1 MSSKFLISSD
11 SISWTLAKPA
21 MLVVAAVGGI
31 SGHTGQERAP
41 APSRPLA
48 PAWAGAPRGASLG
61 LAAPVVQPIAA
72 MPVSVPG
79 IRRAAPAVP
88 QAHAPSGGFVQA
100 FPEPAE
106 PGAAPEIEPMAEPAQ
121 FALTTWG
128 TITPVVQQTLAP
140 ASTSTAAVVAETITD
155 AASANG
161 TDFVAPPS
169 DLKLPQSAS
178 AAIAVPGIQ
187 FIAVPVVQ
195 PIPEAAKAQTAEAN
209 SELILGTVRQVP
221 PAPAA
226 RAAPAGKVA
235 LAARPARI
243 TPAPAKLAGVEADA
257 PAMASSGAAAPIKAQ
272 SPVKA
277 QAPAFAQAPAIK
289 PAGSGTKAYTL
300 KDGIIEYALAARVN
314 GVTAGPLALRITPDN
329 RLWLRLGDLIGLVR
343 AKMTPAEFARFSES
357 TRAAEYVEFDTI
369 RRAGIDLSYD
379 ASRNQITVGL
389 E

>member
-41 APSRPLA
+41 APSRPLV
-48 PAWAGAPRGASLG
+48 PGWAGAPRGASPG

-72 MPVSVPG
+72 TPVAVPG
-79 IRRAAPAVP
+79 IRRAALAAP
-88 QAHAPSGGFVQA
+88 QAQAPSAGFVQA
-100 FPEPAE
+100 FPEAAE
-106 PGAAPEIEPMAEPAQ
+106 PGAAPAIEPMAEPAQ

-140 ASTSTAAVVAETITD
+140 ASTSTEAVLAE
-155 AASANG
+155 ASADG

-187 FIAVPVVQ
+187 FVAVPVVQ
-195 PIPEAAKAQTAEAN
+195 PIPEAAKAQTAQAS
-209 SELILGTVRQVP
+209 SELILGAVRQAP

-226 RAAPAGKVA
+226 RAAPAAKVA

-243 TPAPAKLAGVEADA
+243 TPAAAKLAGVAADA
-257 PAMASSGAAAPIKAQ
+257 PAMASTGAAAPIKAQ
-272 SPVKA
+272 SPFKA
-277 QAPAFAQAPAIK
+277 QAPSFAQAPAIK
-289 PAGSGTKAYTL
+289 PASSGTKAYTL

-314 GVTAGPLALRITPDN
+314 GVTAGPIGLRITPDN

-343 AKMTPAEFARFSES
+343 AKMTPADFARFSES
-357 TRAAEYVEFDTI
+357 TRAADYVEFDTI

-379 ASRNQITVGL
+379 TSRNQITVGL